1 MLDALDQPCRRA
13 LMNLPHKNNYHQPW
27 LQIAAT
33 PGTLRKYIAFDNIN
47 TTISERS
54 SEHVLNCGAG
64 VAIWLNP
71 ITSSTFFRKQKPF
84 LLSKG
89 HSYVTY
95 IYIYINPIKSYSE
108 VFRNSSNSFKLSLS
122 TASFTLLLS
131 DNIQVSQNIEN
142 LSLAYSSSLM
152 FTKFAKYEVHQE
164 S

>member
-64 VAIWLNP
+64 VAI
-71 ITSSTFFRKQKPF
+71 TSSTFFRKQKPF

-95 IYIYINPIKSYSE
+95 IYIY
-108 VFRNSSNSFKLSLS
+108 
-122 TASFTLLLS
+122 
-131 DNIQVSQNIEN
+131 
-142 LSLAYSSSLM
+142 
-152 FTKFAKYEVHQE
+152 
-164 S
+164 